1 MENNK
6 GNYRVGVMSG
16 LTSAITWGLDTVLMA
31 IVLTMIVNNTSLP
44 ESAVFLAPIITAF
57 FHDAFS
63 TIWTLIF
70 LASKKQLGDLFK
82 SMKTKSALFVVLA
95 ALMGGPVGMTGYL
108 LAVKLIGPSYTAII
122 SSLYPAV
129 GAILAY
135 FILKEKMNKKAWL
148 GLLVAITGVCII
160 GYSSGEN
167 GISLVGF
174 LCALL
179 CVFGWGSEC
188 VICAYGMKGDEVSS
202 EFALQIRQLT
212 SAIVYGMLIIPI
224 LGGIG
229 LSVDILKTSVIYWIG
244 ATALAGTISYLF
256 YYKAIYKI
264 GATKAMGLNIT
275 YVVWSI
281 LFDILINGN
290 TMSLKTILC
299 SIMVIGGVYFVA
311 KPPEEEP
318 IEASINE
325 PRLVDVE

>member
-6 GNYRVGVMSG
+6 GNYKVGVMSG
-16 LTSAITWGLDTVLMA
+16 ITSAITWGLDTVLMA
-31 IVLTMIVNNTSLP
+31 IVLGMSPFVP
-44 ESAVFLAPIITAF
+44 DGAVFLAPFITAF
-57 FHDAFS
+57 LHDAFS
-63 TIWTLIF
+63 TVWTFIY
-70 LASKKQLGDLFK
+70 LAFKKQLGNLFK

-108 LAVKLIGPSYTAII
+108 VAVKLIGPSYTAII

-135 FILKEKMNKKAWL
+135 FILKEKMNKKAWI
-148 GLLVAITGVCII
+148 GLIFAIIGVSII
-160 GYSSGEN
+160 GYSSGQA
-167 GISLVGF
+167 GISVIGF

-212 SAIVYGMLIIPI
+212 SAIVYGVLIIPVV
-224 LGGIG
+224 GGIG
-229 LSVDILKTSVIYWIG
+229 LSFEIIRTSVAWWIG
-244 ATALAGTISYLF
+244 VTALSGTISYLF

-264 GATKAMGLNIT
+264 GATRAMGLNIT

-281 LFDILINGN
+281 LFDILINGSEI
-290 TMSLKTILC
+290 SLKTIVC

-311 KPPEEEP
+311 KAPEEEP
-318 IEASINE
+318 IDVSSLLEAE
-325 PRLVDVE
+325 

>member
-1 MENNK
+1 MGNNK
-6 GNYRVGVMSG
+6 GNYKVGVMSG
-16 LTSAITWGLDTVLMA
+16 ITSAITWGLDTVLMA
-31 IVLTMIVNNTSLP
+31 IILGMTPFLP
-44 ESAVFLAPIITAF
+44 DGAVFLAPFITAF
-57 FHDAFS
+57 LHDAFS
-63 TIWTLIF
+63 TVWTFIY
-70 LASKKQLGDLFK
+70 LASKRQLGNLFR

-108 LAVKLIGPSYTAII
+108 IAVKLIGPSYTAII

-135 FILKEKMNKKAWL
+135 FILKEKMNKKAWI
-148 GLLVAITGVCII
+148 GLIFAIIGVSII
-160 GYSSGEN
+160 GYSAGES
-167 GISLVGF
+167 GISIVGF

-212 SAIVYGMLIIPI
+212 SSIVYGVLIIPVV
-224 LGGIG
+224 GGIG
-229 LSVDILKTSVIYWIG
+229 LSFEILRTSVIWWIG

-256 YYKAIYKI
+256 YYNAIYKI
-264 GATKAMGLNIT
+264 GATRAMGLNIT

-281 LFDILINGN
+281 LFDILINGREL
-290 TMSLKTILC
+290 SLKTIAC

-311 KPPEEEP
+311 KAPEEEP
-318 IEASINE
+318 IESSILAE
-325 PRLVDVE
+325 IE

>member
-6 GNYRVGVMSG
+6 GNYKVGVMSG
-16 LTSAITWGLDTVLMA
+16 VTSAITWGLDTVLMA
-31 IVLTMIVNNTSLP
+31 IVLGMSPFVP
-44 ESAVFLAPIITAF
+44 DGAVFLAPFITAF
-57 FHDAFS
+57 LHDAFS
-63 TIWTLIF
+63 TVWTFIY
-70 LASKKQLGDLFK
+70 LAFKKQLGNLFK

-108 LAVKLIGPSYTAII
+108 VAVKLIGPSYTAII

-135 FILKEKMNKKAWL
+135 FILKEKMNKKAWI
-148 GLLVAITGVCII
+148 GLIFAIIGVSII
-160 GYSSGEN
+160 GYSSGQA
-167 GISLVGF
+167 GISVIGF

-212 SAIVYGMLIIPI
+212 SAIVYGVLIIPVV
-224 LGGIG
+224 GGIG
-229 LSVDILKTSVIYWIG
+229 LSFEIIRTSVAWWIG
-244 ATALAGTISYLF
+244 VTALSGTISYLF

-264 GATKAMGLNIT
+264 GATRAMGLNIT

-281 LFDILINGN
+281 LFDILINGSEI
-290 TMSLKTILC
+290 SLKTIVC

-311 KPPEEEP
+311 KAPEEEP
-318 IEASINE
+318 IDVSSLLEAE
-325 PRLVDVE
+325 